1 MQLHHTEQISRSS
14 LLTRRTNNSMR
25 LKLKSMPLCEN
36 KLIKDVKNSYK
47 VKNYYTILS
56 TIGWGTY
63 AKVYLAKSK
72 TDNSTVAIKCSK
84 GATSGEMLRKEYEI
98 LRSFDDPLIPKA
110 IEFNKSDLYNTSYL
124 VMEYFKGQT
133 LEDFILEKGT
143 LQNEQALAWLK
154 TLASCVDRL
163 HKLGI
168 AHRDIKPQNIL
179 INGKFE
185 VKLIDFN
192 ISKKG
197 KDSENS
203 SKFTKRFMTQVSS
216 PLFAA
221 PEIYSP
227 DCYSESVDI
236 WGLGIVFITMIFGMK
251 IFSGKNIQS
260 WQIKHQKFIDT
271 VQLDESSDIVKYI
284 ISISLAYTPEDR
296 ATASELSAC
305 I

>member
-1 MQLHHTEQISRSS
+1 
-14 LLTRRTNNSMR
+14 
-25 LKLKSMPLCEN
+25 
-36 KLIKDVKNSYK
+36 
-47 VKNYYTILS
+47 
-56 TIGWGTY
+56 
-63 AKVYLAKSK
+63 
-72 TDNSTVAIKCSK
+72 
-84 GATSGEMLRKEYEI
+84 
-98 LRSFDDPLIPKA
+98 
-110 IEFNKSDLYNTSYL
+110 
-124 VMEYFKGQT
+124 
-133 LEDFILEKGT
+133 
-143 LQNEQALAWLK
+143 
-154 TLASCVDRL
+154 L

-260 WQIKHQKFIDT
+260 
-271 VQLDESSDIVKYI
+271 
-284 ISISLAYTPEDR
+284 
-296 ATASELSAC
+296 
-305 I
+305 